1 MKKLVLLFCTI
12 LATALLIANPVEGE
26 ANFRITGRVLDENNN
41 PLPWA
46 VVAVENTLLGTTAQV
61 DGTYQLNLR
70 RGGSYILSAS
80 FMGYGKITKQI
91 TVDENTQVDFTL
103 IPESIMGEEVIVSST
118 RASSQM
124 PIAYTTINAEE
135 LDKQKSGFD
144 IPYLLQMVP
153 SVVAV
158 SEGGTG
164 VGNSSFRIRGTDA
177 SRINVTVNGVPLND
191 PESQAVFW
199 VNMPDFASS
208 VDNIQVQRG
217 VGTSTQGAGAFGAT
231 VNFQTS
237 TLTPEPFANAEVL
250 AGSFNTLKTS
260 FKAGTGLINNSF
272 SFESRYSKVKS
283 DGYIDRG
290 WSDHESIFLTGAW
303 HTEKSLLR
311 FNLIHGVQHTGITWE
326 GTPSDML
333 EENRQYNPAG
343 YMGKNEDG
351 VRQFYPNESDN
362 YTQNHYHLIYSHQ
375 LSQSLSL
382 NLAGFLITG
391 EGYYEQYKRGRKLKE
406 YGIDPFTIDGET
418 IKKVDMIREK
428 CLDNDFYGA
437 TFSLNYKKSA
447 LVTTLGGGWNQ
458 YNNNHFGNVLWTS
471 TNVGIPNHYEW
482 YRNTGDKQD
491 FNIFLK
497 STYQIIENLSL
508 FGDVQYRG
516 ISYNLGGFDDDLQS
530 IEQAH
535 RWDFFNPKAGVFFT
549 FAQGHEAFFSVAT
562 AQREPSRA
570 DLKDGLKFEENN
582 TPKREQLIDYELG
595 YNLKSQSFSLGANL
609 FYMDYKDQLVLTGEL
624 SESGYPLMTNVD
636 KSYRMG
642 IEIMTGLIFTN
653 WLRWDANVTI
663 SENKIVNFVEY
674 VELYDADWS
683 YVGQNAYELGNTD
696 ISFSPPIVA
705 SSQIRVEP
713 IKNLGLTLVSKYVGT
728 QYIDNTSNKTR
739 MLDAYFVNNLKV
751 DYKLKIKGTK
761 AISLQLFVNNIFDAD
776 YIANGWVWRAEFND
790 GSPEAREDGFFPQAG
805 INFMGRLAVEF

>member
-12 LATALLIANPVEGE
+12 LATASLIANPVEGE

-375 LSQSLSL
+375 LNQSLSL

-516 ISYNLGGFDDDLQS
+516 ISYNLRGFDDDLQS

-751 DYKLKIKGTK
+751 DYKPKIKGTK

>member
-12 LATALLIANPVEGE
+12 LATASLIANPVEGE

>member
-12 LATALLIANPVEGE
+12 LATASLIANPVEGE

-516 ISYNLGGFDDDLQS
+516 ISYNLRGFDDDLQS

-751 DYKLKIKGTK
+751 DYKPKIKGTK

>member
-12 LATALLIANPVEGE
+12 LATASLIANPVEGE

-343 YMGKNEDG
+343 YMGNNEDG

-683 YVGQNAYELGNTD
+683 YVGHNAYELGNTD